1 MSAAGP
7 SQGANCAPSGGSAA
21 APAASVGAHHARR
34 LVLLLLIAAVALS
47 PLIVFAADAVPTEK
61 DSVAAS
67 RAVKLSEKLRC
78 LVCQNQTIADSN
90 AELAQDLR
98 RQVHEQI
105 AAGKSD
111 DQIVEY
117 MVARYGDFVLYQ
129 PPVKATTVLLWAGP
143 ALLLLVGVFGLTRVL
158 RGRRAE
164 AEAPPLTAE
173 EHERAARLLAGSQ
186 GKDLS

>member
-1 MSAAGP
+1 MK
-7 SQGANCAPSGGSAA
+7 
-21 APAASVGAHHARR
+21 R
-34 LVLLLLIAAVALS
+34 LVLLLLIAAVSLS
-47 PLIVFAADAVPTEK
+47 PLIASAADAVPTEK

-98 RQVHEQI
+98 RQIHEQI
-105 AAGKSD
+105 AAGRSD
-111 DQIVEY
+111 DQIVDY

-129 PPVKATTVLLWAGP
+129 PPVKSTTVLLWAGP
-143 ALLLLVGVFGLTRVL
+143 ALLLLFGVLGLVRVL

-173 EHERAARLLAGSQ
+173 EQARAARLLAGNQ

>member
-1 MSAAGP
+1 MKRFA
-7 SQGANCAPSGGSAA
+7 
-21 APAASVGAHHARR
+21 
-34 LVLLLLIAAVALS
+34 LLLLIAAVALS
-47 PLIVFAADAVPTEK
+47 PLLAFAADAVPTEK

-67 RAVKLSEKLRC
+67 RAVKLAEKLRC

-105 AAGKSD
+105 AAGRSD
-111 DQIVEY
+111 DEIVAY

-129 PPVKATTVLLWAGP
+129 PPVKATTLLLWTGP
-143 ALLLLVGVFGLTRVL
+143 ALLLLLGVFGLYRML
-158 RGRRAE
+158 RARRDE
-164 AEAPPLTAE
+164 ADAPALTAE
-173 EHERAARLLAGSQ
+173 EHERAARLLAGDK